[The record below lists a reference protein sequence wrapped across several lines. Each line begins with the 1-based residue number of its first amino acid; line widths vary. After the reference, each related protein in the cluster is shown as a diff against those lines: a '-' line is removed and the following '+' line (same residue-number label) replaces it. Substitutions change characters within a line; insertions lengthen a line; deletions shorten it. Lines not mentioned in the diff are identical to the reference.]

1 MHQWGLYLRTAE
13 HNKIQLLIVSKD
25 GTETY
30 MEPMT
35 AAEDLVN
42 SLRIDYSLYRGSVY
56 I

>member
-1 MHQWGLYLRTAE
+1 MHPWGLYLRTEE

-30 MEPMT
+30 MEPLT

-42 SLRIDYSLYRGSVY
+42 SL
-56 I
+56 